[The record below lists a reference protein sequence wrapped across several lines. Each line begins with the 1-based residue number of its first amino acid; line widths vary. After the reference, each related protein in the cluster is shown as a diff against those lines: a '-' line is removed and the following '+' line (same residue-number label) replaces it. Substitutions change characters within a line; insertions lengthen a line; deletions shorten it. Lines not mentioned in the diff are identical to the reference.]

1 METVKMQMPFEV
13 RGATEEEWG
22 PAMRMIWRTFLR
34 FEGRDYTR
42 EGIRNFYDFI
52 TDDDLYVA
60 FLKGEY
66 QLMVALDGQKVIGAG
81 SIRNRNHLSLLFVEE
96 GYHRMGVGRA
106 ILTAVCD
113 YLKQEA
119 GEKYISLKAAPYAVN
134 FYRRLGF
141 RAVRP
146 EEEYSGIRVTEM
158 EKVFF

>member
-1 METVKMQMPFEV
+1 
-13 RGATEEEWG
+13 
-22 PAMRMIWRTFLR
+22 
-34 FEGRDYTR
+34 
-42 EGIRNFYDFI
+42 
-52 TDDDLYVA
+52 
-60 FLKGEY
+60 
-66 QLMVALDGQKVIGAG
+66 
-81 SIRNRNHLSLLFVEE
+81 
-96 GYHRMGVGRA
+96 MGVGRA

>member
-13 RGATEEEWG
+13 RWAKEEEWG

-34 FEGRDYTR
+34 FEGRDYTQ
-42 EGIRNFYDFI
+42 EGIRNFYDFV

-96 GYHRMGVGRA
+96 GYHRRGVGRA

>member
-1 METVKMQMPFEV
+1 METVKMQVPFEV
-13 RGATEEEWG
+13 RWAKEEEWG

-96 GYHRMGVGRA
+96 GYHRRGVGRA

>member
-13 RGATEEEWG
+13 RWAKEEEWG

-81 SIRNRNHLSLLFVEE
+81 SIRNRNHLSLLVVEE

>member
-13 RGATEEEWG
+13 RWAKEEEWG

-34 FEGRDYTR
+34 FEGRDYTQ

-96 GYHRMGVGRA
+96 GYHRRGVGRA

>member
-1 METVKMQMPFEV
+1 MQMPFEV
-13 RGATEEEWG
+13 RWAKEEEWG

-34 FEGRDYTR
+34 FEGRDYTQ

-96 GYHRMGVGRA
+96 GYHRRGVGRA

>member
-1 METVKMQMPFEV
+1 MPFEV
-13 RGATEEEWG
+13 RWAKEEEWG

-34 FEGRDYTR
+34 FEGRDYTQ

>member
-13 RGATEEEWG
+13 RWAKEEEWG

-96 GYHRMGVGRA
+96 GYHRRGVGRA

>member
-1 METVKMQMPFEV
+1 MPFEV
-13 RGATEEEWG
+13 RWAKEEEWG

-34 FEGRDYTR
+34 FEGRDYTQ

-96 GYHRMGVGRA
+96 GYHRRGVGRA

>member
-13 RGATEEEWG
+13 RWAKEEEWG

-119 GEKYISLKAAPYAVN
+119 GEKYISLKAAPYAVK

>member
-1 METVKMQMPFEV
+1 MPFEV
-13 RGATEEEWG
+13 RWAKEEEWG

>member
-13 RGATEEEWG
+13 RWAKEEEWG

-81 SIRNRNHLSLLFVEE
+81 SIRNRNHLSLLCVEE

>member
-1 METVKMQMPFEV
+1 MQVPFEV
-13 RGATEEEWG
+13 RWAKEEEWG

>member
-1 METVKMQMPFEV
+1 METMKMQMPFEV
-13 RGATEEEWG
+13 RWAKEEEWG

-34 FEGRDYTR
+34 FEGRDYTQ

-81 SIRNRNHLSLLFVEE
+81 SIRSRNHLSLLFVEE

-106 ILTAVCD
+106 ILTALCD
-113 YLKQEA
+113 YLKREA
-119 GEKYISLKAAPYAVN
+119 GEKYMSLKAAPYAVN

>member
-13 RGATEEEWG
+13 RWAKEEEWG

-96 GYHRMGVGRA
+96 GRSEERRVGKE
-106 ILTAVCD
+106 C
-113 YLKQEA
+113 
-119 GEKYISLKAAPYAVN
+119 
-134 FYRRLGF
+134 RL
-141 RAVRP
+141 
-146 EEEYSGIRVTEM
+146 
-158 EKVFF
+158 

>member
-1 METVKMQMPFEV
+1 MQMPFEV
-13 RGATEEEWG
+13 RWAKEEEWG